1 MDDCKFRMVE
11 MMHLYLS
18 GMITDEEMQ
27 ELQRWMD
34 VAPENRAMFDRIC
47 EGKDILYKYRMYKK
61 IDHKAAY
68 ERCEKRVGIK
78 RKNIRVWLKYAAMLL
93 LPLGTIFVL
102 LRNNEHEQPVEVA
115 TVDILPGET
124 KATLILADGKSVVL
138 QHDTTRDIV
147 VGEGVNA
154 KNSGSGI
161 VYSANGNEKRDLQYN
176 VLQTPRGGE
185 YQITLA
191 DGSMVQLNSGTQLK
205 FPVVFDKEKREVYL
219 TGEAFF
225 EVQKDEKRPFY
236 VIADGIKI
244 RVYGTSF
251 NVNTHDKERV
261 QTVLVEGSIGLSA
274 EKGGP
279 EYRMKPSQLGEYRRT
294 DASVNVKTVDIEPY
308 VSWKDGFFVFEN
320 QTLEQIMNTLSLWY
334 DVDIFYTN
342 EQLKELHFTGHVKRY
357 EKIDNILRAIK
368 SAVGVTFAVEGKEIW
383 ISK

>member
-1 MDDCKFRMVE
+1 MDDYKFRMVE

-18 GMITDEEMQ
+18 GMITDEEML

-61 IDHKAAY
+61 IDHRVAY

-78 RKNIRVWLKYAAMLL
+78 RRSIRVWLKYAAMLL
-93 LPLGTIFVL
+93 LPLGAIFVM
-102 LRNNEHEQPVEVA
+102 LRNNERKQPVEVA

-138 QHDTTRDIV
+138 QHDTTRDIA

-161 VYSANGNEKRDLQYN
+161 VYSANGNEKRTLQYN

-191 DGSMVQLNSGTQLK
+191 DGSMVQLNSATQLK

-294 DASVNVKTVDIEPY
+294 DAALNVKNVEIEPY
-308 VSWKDGFFVFEN
+308 IAWKDGFFVFEN
-320 QTLEQIMNTLSLWY
+320 QTMEQIMNTLSLWY

-342 EQLKELHFTGHVKRY
+342 EQLKNLHFTGHVKRY
-357 EKIDNILRAIK
+357 EKIDNILKAIK
-368 SAVGVTFAVEGKEIW
+368 SAVGVTFTIKDRTIC

>member
-1 MDDCKFRMVE
+1 M
-11 MMHLYLS
+11 
-18 GMITDEEMQ
+18 
-27 ELQRWMD
+27 
-34 VAPENRAMFDRIC
+34 
-47 EGKDILYKYRMYKK
+47 
-61 IDHKAAY
+61 
-68 ERCEKRVGIK
+68 
-78 RKNIRVWLKYAAMLL
+78 
-93 LPLGTIFVL
+93 
-102 LRNNEHEQPVEVA
+102 
-115 TVDILPGET
+115 
-124 KATLILADGKSVVL
+124 
-138 QHDTTRDIV
+138 
-147 VGEGVNA
+147 NA

-161 VYSANGNEKRDLQYN
+161 VYSANGNEKRNLQYN

-279 EYRMKPSQLGEYRRT
+279 EYQMKPSQLGEYRRT

-320 QTLEQIMNTLSLWY
+320 QTMEQIMNTLSLWY
-334 DVDIFYTN
+334 DVDVFYTN
-342 EQLKELHFTGHVKRY
+342 EQLKNLHFTGHVKRY
-357 EKIDNILRAIK
+357 DQIDNILKAIK
-368 SAVGVTFAVEGKEIW
+368 SAVGVTFTIKDRTIC